1 MLEITKPEVLQKALD
16 TWGNEAQYYMAVEE
30 CAELI
35 QAICKHINRG
45 TDTENLIEEAA
56 DVFIMLSQ
64 VAMMTGEAA
73 IQKVIDQK
81 LAKLE
86 KRLNSGG

>member
-1 MLEITKPEVLQKALD
+1 MLEITKPEVLQRAID
-16 TWGNEAQYYMAVEE
+16 TWGEEAQYYMTVEE

-35 QAICKHINRG
+35 QAICKHMNRG
-45 TDTENLIEEAA
+45 ADTENLVEEAA

-64 VAMMTGEAA
+64 VVAMTDEAA
-73 IQKVIDQK
+73 IQRVVDQK